1 MYRGPLS
8 AGPGFKSEGAA
19 AQPGLPEMVG
29 NHEGQIS
36 VLTRENGREVPK
48 WSCYYATL

>member
-1 MYRGPLS
+1 MNWPVLT
-8 AGPGFKSEGAA
+8 
-19 AQPGLPEMVG
+19 GLPEMVG